1 MIKNKI
7 YNRGE
12 LYLEEDERLPIL
24 RVTIEK
30 INIGTAFQ
38 RKYRVQYGPHLF
50 KCYNI
55 PTERILKFIKENK
68 RELSKVSYTFVD
80 RSDEE

>member
-1 MIKNKI
+1 MIFLRRR
-7 YNRGE
+7 RGDI
-12 LYLEEDERLPIL
+12 LEEDKRLPIL

-30 INIGTAFQ
+30 INIGTCFQ
-38 RKYRVQYGPHLF
+38 RIYRVQYGPHLF
-50 KCYNI
+50 KAYHI

-68 RELSKVSYTFVD
+68 RELSKVSYIFTD

>member
-1 MIKNKI
+1 MIYLRKR
-7 YNRGE
+7 RGDI
-12 LYLEEDERLPIL
+12 LEEDERLPIL

-30 INIGTAFQ
+30 INLGTAFQ

-68 RELSKVSYTFVD
+68 RELSLVSYIFTD
-80 RSDEE
+80 RSGEE

>member
-30 INIGTAFQ
+30 INMGTAFQ

>member
-1 MIKNKI
+1 M
-7 YNRGE
+7 
-12 LYLEEDERLPIL
+12 EEDERLPIL

-30 INIGTAFQ
+30 INLGTAFQ

-68 RELSKVSYTFVD
+68 RELSKVSYIFTD
-80 RSDEE
+80 RSEEE

>member
-1 MIKNKI
+1 MIFLRKR
-7 YNRGE
+7 RGDI
-12 LYLEEDERLPIL
+12 LEDERLPIQ

-30 INIGTAFQ
+30 INRGTCFQ
-38 RKYRVQYGPHLF
+38 RIYRVQYGPHLF
-50 KCYNI
+50 KAYHI

-68 RELSKVSYTFVD
+68 RELSKVSYIFTD

>member
-1 MIKNKI
+1 MIF
-7 YNRGE
+7 
-12 LYLEEDERLPIL
+12 LEEDERRPIL

-30 INIGTAFQ
+30 INRGTAFQ

-68 RELSKVSYTFVD
+68 RELSKVSYIFTD
-80 RSDEE
+80 RSEEE